1 MTSSMS
7 TAYTCYHKQINIKQI
22 HISDCLNRRR
32 LSQIHRAWKKNALA
46 NNEYKA
52 GSQWPPNLYKSNT
65 FLYNFIISCL
75 EVVVNN
81 SGNSL
86 KKVQQDTLLSF

>member
-46 NNEYKA
+46 NNDIKLGLSDLQTYTN
-52 GSQWPPNLYKSNT
+52 QTHFYIT
-65 FLYNFIISCL
+65 
-75 EVVVNN
+75 
-81 SGNSL
+81 
-86 KKVQQDTLLSF
+86 LSFLVWKLW

>member
-1 MTSSMS
+1 MEKDS
-7 TAYTCYHKQINIKQI
+7 HKFTEYERKM
-22 HISDCLNRRR
+22 
-32 LSQIHRAWKKNALA
+32 ALA

-52 GSQWPPNLYKSNT
+52 GSQWPPNLEKSNT
-65 FLYNFIISCL
+65 FLYNSIISCL

-86 KKVQQDTLLSF
+86 RKGQQDTLLSF